1 MKMPMI
7 VIITPTIMDGT
18 VVRWYRPVE
27 VTGIDTAEPTFI
39 AGEEL
44 VSASRNGVRVRGYL
58 DQIGDQVLAD
68 ARQAYEALRADSDA
82 DLSHLATHRRR
93 AMFSDDLVP
102 VGAVSQHG

>member
-27 VTGIDTAEPTFI
+27 VTGIDAEPTFI

-44 VSASRNGVRVRGYL
+44 VSASRNGVMVRGYL

-68 ARQAYEALRADSDA
+68 ARQACKALRADRDA

-93 AMFSDDLVP
+93 AMFSDDLVA